1 LLTIDIG
8 PKNYVGVFLSSKIT
22 FIHTVYL
29 EASMKGDLTIRL
41 DHEGASLACFYNQLV
56 PRWEDDEDNEGG
68 ERDATAHCTLK
79 VDAQKLWTCLQWQQ
93 PSLPINSCL
102 LGMVENEM
110 LVLHILLH
118 PQLNS
123 FFTYYVPVH
132 FIQDDDLS

>member
-1 LLTIDIG
+1 L
-8 PKNYVGVFLSSKIT
+8 FASFSKIT
-22 FIHTVYL
+22 FIRAVYL

-110 LVLHILLH
+110 LVLYTLLETPNATFSSYITFH
-118 PQLNS
+118 VIISYKMMIFHNS
-123 FFTYYVPVH
+123 
-132 FIQDDDLS
+132 S